1 LLTLALLSIGGE
13 QRLWARADAV
23 PAQPERISSQ
33 SFLSNGNTLQLRK
46 TVGLDPTM
54 CALTDAIDV
63 GEGVAVTYC
72 FAVTNTGPLAL
83 SRHDLEDS
91 HLGVILDN
99 LPFTL
104 LPDASVFVTQ
114 TAIITQTTVN
124 TATWTAYNPG
134 PADMVTATDV
144 ATVTVVPP
152 SISLRKTVGLDPT
165 MCALTDVIIVD
176 EETAVTYCF
185 EVTNTG
191 QTALSRHDLEDSHLG
206 VILDSLSF
214 TLLPDASVFLTQTAI
229 ITQTTINSATWTA
242 YNPGPADV
250 VTATDV
256 ATVVLG
262 AYRVYL
268 PLVMKD

>member
-1 LLTLALLSIGGE
+1 MNSKRLTTVGLVLLTLTLALLSIGGE

-23 PAQPERISSQ
+23 PAQPERVSSQ

-63 GEGVAVTYC
+63 SEGTAVTYC

-83 SRHDLEDS
+83 SRHDLVDS
-91 HLGVILDN
+91 HLGVILDG
-99 LPFTL
+99 LP
-104 LPDASVFVTQ
+104 
-114 TAIITQTTVN
+114 
-124 TATWTAYNPG
+124 
-134 PADMVTATDV
+134 
-144 ATVTVVPP
+144 
-152 SISLRKTVGLDPT
+152 
-165 MCALTDVIIVD
+165 
-176 EETAVTYCF
+176 
-185 EVTNTG
+185 
-191 QTALSRHDLEDSHLG
+191 
-206 VILDSLSF
+206 F

-242 YNPGPADV
+242 YNPGPVDV
-250 VTATDV
+250 VTATDT
-256 ATVVLG
+256 ATVAVG